1 MDEIKKA
8 VNEYKF
14 DVFSSVLGNVL
25 EVEVGENDI
34 YEVVK
39 HFYINPHS

>member
-1 MDEIKKA
+1 VDEIKKA

-14 DVFSSVLGNVL
+14 DVFSSVLGDVL
-25 EVEVGENDI
+25 EIEVGEYDV